1 MSGGSRRRGLVAVP
15 STKQALGT
23 TFHGV
28 TTSRFA
34 PKPSWLKV
42 RAPGGPTYTHLKDT
56 FRTLDLHT
64 VCEEARCP
72 NVGECWT
79 EGTATVMLLGDT
91 CTRGCRFC
99 AVTTGNPRG
108 AVDGREPEH
117 VARALS
123 KLGLQYV
130 VITMVDRDDLL
141 DGGASH
147 VAKTVTRL
155 KELRPD
161 MLVETL
167 LGDFQ
172 GHLDYVDITVDAK
185 PDVWAHN
192 IEVVRR
198 LQRSIRDV
206 RCSYEQSLAVLRRVK
221 ERDPSVITKSSIM
234 VGIGETDDE
243 VKETLAD
250 LRAAGV
256 DLVTLGQYLRPTPKH
271 AEVHRYVDPEIFA
284 GYAKEA
290 EAMGF
295 AYVASGPLVRSS
307 YKAAEV
313 FVRSILKPGDR
324 EGADRLLEARLAESH
339 AAAARASDGGEAPKT
354 MSELASRATGS
365 LLPVGSL
372 VRRSVVE

>member
-1 MSGGSRRRGLVAVP
+1 M
-15 STKQALGT
+15 
-23 TFHGV
+23 
-28 TTSRFA
+28 TSRFA

-130 VITMVDRDDLL
+130 VITMVDRDDLI

-172 GHLDYVDITVDAK
+172 GHMDYVDTTVDAK

-198 LQRSIRDV
+198 LQRTIRDV
-206 RCSYEQSLAVLRRVK
+206 RCSYEQSMSVLRRVK
-221 ERDPSVITKSSIM
+221 ERDPSSVTKSSIM

-243 VKETLAD
+243 VLETLAD

-271 AEVHRYVDPEIFA
+271 AEVDRYVEPDTFA
-284 GYAKEA
+284 RYAKEA
-290 EAMGF
+290 EGMGF

-339 AAAARASDGGEAPKT
+339 AAAARASEGGEGAPKT

-365 LLPVGSL
+365 LLPVGRL
-372 VRRSVVE
+372 VRRATTDE